1 MIEGGIRMTLRQL
14 LQSVNPNC
22 FQDNALFR
30 QLKEV
35 KPEYGANIRIKVQK
49 NGDTLCVTNCH
60 VGSLGDIV
68 ASPIDVVG
76 ELHLTDDELLKAI
89 LDEMSYEGFTDAD
102 SDAFWDD
109 MTDLQKAKIVR

>member
-1 MIEGGIRMTLRQL
+1 MTLRQL
-14 LQSVNPNC
+14 IQSVNPND

-35 KPEYGANIRIKVQK
+35 KPDYGANIRIKVRK
-49 NGDTLCVTNCH
+49 NGDTISVTNVH

-68 ASPIDVVG
+68 ASPIDVTEG
-76 ELHLTDDELLKAI
+76 LHLTDSELLKAI
-89 LDEMSYEGFTDAD
+89 LDEMANEGFTDAD
-102 SDAFWDD
+102 ANAFWDD